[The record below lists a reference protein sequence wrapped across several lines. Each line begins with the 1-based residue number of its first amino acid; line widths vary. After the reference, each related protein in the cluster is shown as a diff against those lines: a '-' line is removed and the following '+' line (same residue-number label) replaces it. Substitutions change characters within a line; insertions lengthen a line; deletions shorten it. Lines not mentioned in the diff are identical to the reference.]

1 MTLTTL
7 IIMFAVTSV
16 VLTALMMFLTD
27 RVKNIP
33 LTILQNFCGAW
44 FIFSGAVKA
53 VDPLGTAYK
62 MEQYFA
68 QFESTFS
75 ETWLSFI
82 APIFPFLTEYQ
93 NGFSVVM
100 IILEIILG
108 IALIIGWK
116 PKFTAWVF
124 FILMV
129 FFTFLTGF
137 THLTGYVPN
146 DANFFD
152 FAKWGD
158 FQDAQMRVTDCGCFG
173 DFLKLKP
180 YTSFLKDCGLMIPA
194 FIFLF
199 TTKSFHQ
206 LGTKMAMG
214 FSALISLLYFVFLF
228 VSLGLTSWVLLIP
241 VALFSIG
248 AFVLDGMEEKTG
260 RNITMLLWTILLFFY
275 SISNFVWNIPEV
287 DFRPF
292 HEAADMYNE
301 KAAQEDAMANTEILN
316 YIVTNKETGQTLTVP
331 YAQYLKE
338 FRNYPKEEWNLEQE
352 VSEPVIPIDKLS
364 EFEVADED
372 GNDVTAELLEQK
384 GYSLMIVAYKIKEK
398 RGTET
403 FVVQDTT
410 FVMDTTMIEGNTEPQ
425 IVKSVGGVTPREVTR
440 DTYSFED
447 DYVQKWTSVVNP
459 VAKAAQA
466 AGARVYAITA
476 PSDAIKLQS
485 FSKAMAGSYPIY
497 TADDI
502 LLKTIIRSNPGVL
515 LIKDGVILKKWHYK
529 KLPSFE
535 EIKAG
540 YMK

>member
-1 MTLTTL
+1 
-7 IIMFAVTSV
+7 MFAVTAV
-16 VLTALMMFLTD
+16 ALTALMMSFTD
-27 RVKNIP
+27 KVKSIP
-33 LTILQNFCGAW
+33 LTLLQNFCGAW

-116 PKFTAWVF
+116 PKFTAWTF

-152 FAKWGD
+152 FSKWGD
-158 FQDAQMRVTDCGCFG
+158 FQEAQMRVTDCGCFG

-214 FSALISLLYFVFLF
+214 FSALIALLYFAFLF
-228 VSLGLTSWVLLIP
+228 VSLSLPSWVLLIP
-241 VALFSIG
+241 VALFTIG
-248 AFVLDGMEEKTG
+248 AFVLDGMGEKAG
-260 RNITMLLWTILLFFY
+260 RNITIILWTILLFFY

-292 HEAADMYNE
+292 
-301 KAAQEDAMANTEILN
+301 Q
-316 YIVTNKETGQTLTVP
+316 
-331 YAQYLKE
+331 
-338 FRNYPKEEWNLEQE
+338 
-352 VSEPVIPIDKLS
+352 
-364 EFEVADED
+364 
-372 GNDVTAELLEQK
+372 
-384 GYSLMIVAYKIKEK
+384 
-398 RGTET
+398 
-403 FVVQDTT
+403 
-410 FVMDTTMIEGNTEPQ
+410 
-425 IVKSVGGVTPREVTR
+425 
-440 DTYSFED
+440 
-447 DYVQKWTSVVNP
+447 
-459 VAKAAQA
+459 
-466 AGARVYAITA
+466 
-476 PSDAIKLQS
+476 
-485 FSKAMAGSYPIY
+485 
-497 TADDI
+497 
-502 LLKTIIRSNPGVL
+502 
-515 LIKDGVILKKWHYK
+515 
-529 KLPSFE
+529 
-535 EIKAG
+535 
-540 YMK
+540 